1 MDDQRLVRP
10 KAEVLAVLRRA
21 GTPEETIRALDAVLD
36 DPVDIERDLSLLAHH
51 GITRGRLTDAMG
63 GSP

>member
-1 MDDQRLVRP
+1 MEDARSLRT
-10 KAEVLAVLRRA
+10 KAELLAVLRRA
-21 GTPEETIRALDAVLD
+21 GTPEETIQALDAVLD
-36 DPVDIERDLSLLAHH
+36 DPVDLERDRSLLAHY